1 MRSGKVQ
8 PNEYRFEMTESGAM
22 SGIYPSDNRGRVF
35 LGQGRFQEE
44 QITSVVGRRL
54 DPLLADWMEIAF
66 AVFWAERLAPR
77 RDLRNQYHAGQ
88 CGRILNLRIPVRLIN
103 TWARP
108 SVHESLCNLLGFFTE
123 DVWQID
129 FTSYQGAGRPTESRG
144 FLFQML
150 PSPPLR
156 VSLFSGGLDSFAGAV
171 SQISDYPD
179 HSFILVSGTNN
190 TRKQANQHSQYQAIA
205 KRYRRDIS
213 HVTIPYEFRK
223 NDEVCEKERL
233 ERSRGFLFLSLGA
246 VTAIAAGCRELC
258 VYENGVGA
266 INLPYDGSQ
275 VGISNTR
282 AVNPISL
289 LRMTRFIGEL
299 TGQCF
304 KVWNP
309 FLFQTKGEMCRRDAV
324 RELAEHIGTTFSCD
338 AFPMRRIPR
347 GSGITHCGSCTSCLL
362 RRVSL
367 EAADLSGGDRSD
379 MYLRDFLCPSFQ
391 GRAKTLRGLKAMD
404 WQVYRIKQCLKEG
417 NPWQSLAQ
425 EFPELMDV
433 VTEICCNDD
442 GVAAELEQNLVRLY
456 SQYVTEWESFSART
470 LVSRHALAA

>member
-1 MRSGKVQ
+1 
-8 PNEYRFEMTESGAM
+8 MT
-22 SGIYPSDNRGRVF
+22 GIYPSGGPEKAI
-35 LGQGRFQEE
+35 LGQGRFEDE
-44 QITSVVGRRL
+44 QITETVGNRL

-88 CGRILNLRIPVRLIN
+88 CGRILNLRIPVRLLD

-150 PSPPLR
+150 PSPPVN

-179 HSFILVSGTNN
+179 HSFVLVSGTNN

-205 KRYRRDIS
+205 NRYQRDIR
-213 HVTIPYEFRK
+213 HVTIPYEFLK
-223 NDEVCEKERL
+223 NEEVCEKERL
-233 ERSRGFLFLSLGA
+233 ERSRGFLFLTLGA

-289 LRMTRFIGEL
+289 IRMTRFIREL

-309 FLFQTKGEMCRRDAV
+309 FLFQTKGEMCRCDDV
-324 RELAEHIGTTFSCD
+324 REFAEHLGSTFSCD
-338 AFPMRRIPR
+338 GFPMRIPN
-347 GSGITHCGSCTSCLL
+347 GPGITHCGSCTSCLL

-367 EAADLSGGDRSD
+367 EAAGLGVIDRPD
-379 MYLRDFLCPSFQ
+379 MYLRDLLCPSFH
-391 GRAKTLRGLKAMD
+391 GRAKTLRAFKAMD

-417 NPWQSLAQ
+417 NPSQSLAQ
-425 EFPELMDV
+425 EFPELLDV

-442 GVAAELEQNLVRLY
+442 GVAAELEQRLLRLY
-456 SQYVTEWESFSART
+456 SQYVTEWEGFAARSFLS
-470 LVSRHALAA
+470 SRALAA